1 MRRFIIIVIVLG
13 VLGAAFFF
21 WRQNQVEAARAETLA
36 NLQTEIATEG
46 ELTATVGATGV
57 VRSNQS
63 AQLSWQTTGTVGEV
77 NVALLD
83 AVEEGSVI
91 ASISQTTLPQG
102 IILAQADLVSAQ
114 QALDELRNTALQEAQ
129 ALKAVEDAEQALE
142 DLLNIDLQQAL
153 AQQAIADAEQA
164 VTFAERRLTNVQ
176 STASQANI
184 DAAEAQVVIARD
196 ALDRAKER
204 FEPYENKPEDNLVRA
219 NLQSQLAAAQQ
230 QYDFAVRNLN
240 ALQGTGSETDIS
252 VAQAN
257 LSTAQAQ
264 LIDAE
269 RNWERIK
276 DGPTDAEVALLE
288 AQLKD
293 ANENYESIRSGA
305 DPEDVEAA
313 EARVAAA
320 EATLRQA
327 NMEAPFS
334 GVVTSVNTKV
344 GDQVSPGLPAFR
356 IDDLSSLLVD
366 VDISE
371 VDINRITIGQEAS
384 ISLDAVTDKEY
395 NGRVTEVSLVGTTV
409 AGVVSFRVTIELI
422 NPDASVRPG
431 MTAGINVVVNKLE
444 NVLLVPNRAVRLRNG
459 ERVVYVY
466 DEAAGELTPVDVQL
480 GASSELY
487 SEVLSGDVNV
497 GDAIVLN
504 PPNESFFGGG
514 PPGGPP
520 GGN

>member
-1 MRRFIIIVIVLG
+1 
-13 VLGAAFFF
+13 
-21 WRQNQVEAARAETLA
+21 
-36 NLQTEIATEG
+36 
-46 ELTATVGATGV
+46 
-57 VRSNQS
+57 
-63 AQLSWQTTGTVGEV
+63 
-77 NVALLD
+77 
-83 AVEEGSVI
+83 
-91 ASISQTTLPQG
+91 
-102 IILAQADLVSAQ
+102 
-114 QALDELRNTALQEAQ
+114 
-129 ALKAVEDAEQALE
+129 
-142 DLLNIDLQQAL
+142 
-153 AQQAIADAEQA
+153 
-164 VTFAERRLTNVQ
+164 
-176 STASQANI
+176 
-184 DAAEAQVVIARD
+184 
-196 ALDRAKER
+196 
-204 FEPYENKPEDNLVRA
+204 
-219 NLQSQLAAAQQ
+219 
-230 QYDFAVRNLN
+230 
-240 ALQGTGSETDIS
+240 
-252 VAQAN
+252 
-257 LSTAQAQ
+257 
-264 LIDAE
+264 
-269 RNWERIK
+269 
-276 DGPTDAEVALLE
+276 
-288 AQLKD
+288 
-293 ANENYESIRSGA
+293 
-305 DPEDVEAA
+305 
-313 EARVAAA
+313 VAAA